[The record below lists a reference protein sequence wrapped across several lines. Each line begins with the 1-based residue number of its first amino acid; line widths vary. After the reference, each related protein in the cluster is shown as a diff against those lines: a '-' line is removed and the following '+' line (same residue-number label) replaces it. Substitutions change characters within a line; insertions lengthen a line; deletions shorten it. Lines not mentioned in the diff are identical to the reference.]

1 MGAALGFAGVVL
13 FVLMWGALGNAGVDF
28 FPRVIVSVCA
38 PPALIA
44 LAVGVYFLVIQP
56 GSRA

>member
-1 MGAALGFAGVVL
+1 MGAALGLAGVVL

-28 FPRVIVSVCA
+28 FPRMVVSVCA

-56 GSRA
+56 GNRT